1 MAATAD
7 RQRAGHEGRQQH
19 LAEFGLNRP
28 GVLIASGAITFSVGL
43 RAVTQDPLAAEL
55 PARRPRSRPFR
66 AITSL
71 VLAAAAAVGVNLYGV
86 PFSVKTIAGAER
98 AGLDTTVSILTGHL
112 VTLGASAAFV
122 IFGLVST
129 FAWASWARGVLG
141 HVVGT
146 AYGSIVRYILILF
159 GLCVVLVITLSM
171 LGFRVGQLVLGGT
184 VTAVL
189 VTIAAQQALS
199 NLFAGM
205 LLQFAHPFKVGDS
218 IWVRSGS
225 LAGTI
230 QGTVAEISITY
241 ITLENDD
248 GRVLLPNSVVI
259 ASALSQVRAA
269 PKDGLL
275 AHRYSGRFSRSVPR
289 PPMSD
294 TTRPGSPPAGSPPSG
309 SPGAGSPPAGSS

>member
-1 MAATAD
+1 
-7 RQRAGHEGRQQH
+7 
-19 LAEFGLNRP
+19 
-28 GVLIASGAITFSVGL
+28 
-43 RAVTQDPLAAEL
+43 VTQDPLAD
-55 PARRPRSRPFR
+55 RPRSRPLR
-66 AITSL
+66 AVTSL
-71 VLAAAAAVGVNLYGV
+71 VLAAAAAVAVNLYGV
-86 PFSVKTIAGAER
+86 PFSIKTPAGARR
-98 AGLDTTVSILTGHL
+98 AGIDTTMSILTGHL
-112 VTLGASAAFV
+112 ITLGASVAFV
-122 IFGLVST
+122 IFGLISV
-129 FAWASWARGVLG
+129 FAWASWARGLLG

-146 AYGSIVRYILILF
+146 AYGSILRYILILF
-159 GLCVVLVITLSM
+159 GLCVVLVVTLSM

-199 NLFAGM
+199 NLFAGL

-225 LAGTI
+225 LSGTI
-230 QGTVAEISITY
+230 EGVVAEISITY

-248 GRVLLPNSVVI
+248 GRVLLPNAVVL
-259 ASALSQVRAA
+259 ASAVSPVRTA

-294 TTRPGSPPAGSPPSG
+294 RAVQPGPGDQGPDEQH
-309 SPGAGSPPAGSS
+309 PGAT

>member
-1 MAATAD
+1 V
-7 RQRAGHEGRQQH
+7 
-19 LAEFGLNRP
+19 N
-28 GVLIASGAITFSVGL
+28 
-43 RAVTQDPLAAEL
+43 QDPLAL
-55 PARRPRSRPFR
+55 TKRPRSRPLR
-66 AITSL
+66 AVGSL
-71 VLAAAAAVGVNLYGV
+71 IVAAAAAVAVNVYGV
-86 PFSVKTIAGAER
+86 PFSVKTIAGARR
-98 AGLDTTVSILTGHL
+98 AGIDTTMPILTGHL
-112 VTLGASAAFV
+112 ITLGASVGFI
-122 IFGLVST
+122 IFGLISV
-129 FAWASWARGVLG
+129 FAWASWVRGLFG
-141 HVVGT
+141 HLVGT

-159 GLCVVLVITLSM
+159 GLCVVLVVTLSM

-189 VTIAAQQALS
+189 ITIAAQQALS

-230 QGTVAEISITY
+230 EGVVAEISITY

-248 GRVLLPNSVVI
+248 GRVLLPNAVVL
-259 ASALSQVRAA
+259 ASAVSPVRTA

-275 AHRYSGRFSRSVPR
+275 AHRYSGRFSRSAPR

-294 TTRPGSPPAGSPPSG
+294 RAVQPGSGQPGSGQPGSG
-309 SPGAGSPPAGSS
+309 QPGSGQPESGQEQHEQHPEET